1 MYIEQYIY
9 SDQARTVHC
18 LYCTSCFWCTGYLV
32 EYLGLCPRPCPLHA
46 GADAPVLQ
54 GGGALKSTQKAALKW
69 RVCAE
74 LATNWRREA
83 VNSTNGRRQAVKP
96 FSDWL
101 FADGSAF
108 PLVGGSPQCQ

>member
-1 MYIEQYIY
+1 MYTTYILIKH
-9 SDQARTVHC
+9 V
-18 LYCTSCFWCTGYLV
+18 LYIVYTSCFWCAGYLV
-32 EYLGLCPRPCPLHA
+32 EYPGLRPRPCPLHA

-54 GGGALKSTQKAALKW
+54 GGGALKSTQKAAHKW

-74 LATNWRREA
+74 LA
-83 VNSTNGRRQAVKP
+83 TNGRRQAVKP

-108 PLVGGSPQCQ
+108 PLVGGSPQCL